1 MKDTKAQRNTWSDRG
16 IEAARSLDR
25 AIGDNGVEITLGSE
39 ETGGITH
46 YFTNK
51 LPPLE
56 ITTHNA
62 KREIAVEMSSVEQEN
77 NNLLHYLF
85 TKTVAG

>member
-1 MKDTKAQRNTWSDRG
+1 MKDTKAKRNTWSDRG

-25 AIGDNGVEITLGSE
+25 DLGNEGVEITLGSE

-46 YFTNK
+46 YYTSK

-62 KREIAVEMSSVEQEN
+62 QRKVAVEMSSVEQEN
-77 NNLLHYLF
+77 NKLLHFLF

>member
-1 MKDTKAQRNTWSDRG
+1 MKNTNTKRNTWSDRG
-16 IEAARSLDR
+16 IEAARKLDHDL
-25 AIGDNGVEITLGSE
+25 GDEGVEITMGVGDNVS
-39 ETGGITH
+39 H
-46 YFTNK
+46 YFTSK

-62 KREIAVEMSSVEQEN
+62 KRKVAVEMSSVEQEN
-77 NNLLHYLF
+77 NKLLHYLF